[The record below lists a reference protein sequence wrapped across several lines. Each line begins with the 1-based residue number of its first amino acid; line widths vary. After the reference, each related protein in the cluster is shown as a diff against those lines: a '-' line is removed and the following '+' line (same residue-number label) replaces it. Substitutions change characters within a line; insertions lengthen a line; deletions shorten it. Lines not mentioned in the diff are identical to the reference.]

1 MQSIRWSV
9 EYRLDISSNMDI
21 SSHETGGAVVLSGCG
36 GSDRHK
42 GNAARKPKQIQ
53 QGEPA

>member
-1 MQSIRWSV
+1 MKKTAS
-9 EYRLDISSNMDI
+9 RLLALAL
-21 SSHETGGAVVLSGCG
+21 TAALVLSGCG